1 MLLNVSYNNKEV
13 TARIN
18 TEVGKPFSLKKRWAL
33 GGIGSPK
40 LIIEESSIEIRN
52 LLLLDNN
59 RNVCQIELRPKGI
72 ILSFRSLLETFALV
86 IPYYKLVVYK
96 TDPSIF
102 TIHKDHYFVKVDA
115 RRDKGEKFIKRMLN
129 YKSDNA
135 PTKIEDLD

>member
-1 MLLNVSYNNKEV
+1 MLVNVSYNNKSITEK
-13 TARIN
+13 IN
-18 TEVGKPFSLKKRWAL
+18 AEVGKPFTLRKRISL

-40 LIIEESSIEIRN
+40 MVIEDANLEIHN
-52 LLLLDNN
+52 LLVLDNN

-72 ILSFRSLLETFALV
+72 ILSFRSLLETYALI

-96 TDPSIF
+96 IGKSLF

-115 RRDKGEKFIKRMLN
+115 SKDKGERFIMKILD

-135 PTKIEDLD
+135 PTSIEDLE